1 MREKEWPKTLFKI
14 LNKMKKNNFDIIG
27 MAWKDKT
34 SYDEIKKKTGLS
46 EKEVITI
53 MRKTLKKNSYIL
65 WRKRVRG
72 RNTKHRKLMKF
83 KNI

>member
-34 SYDEIKKKTGLS
+34 SFDEIKKKNWF
-46 EKEVITI
+46 I
-53 MRKTLKKNSYIL
+53 
-65 WRKRVRG
+65 
-72 RNTKHRKLMKF
+72 
-83 KNI
+83 